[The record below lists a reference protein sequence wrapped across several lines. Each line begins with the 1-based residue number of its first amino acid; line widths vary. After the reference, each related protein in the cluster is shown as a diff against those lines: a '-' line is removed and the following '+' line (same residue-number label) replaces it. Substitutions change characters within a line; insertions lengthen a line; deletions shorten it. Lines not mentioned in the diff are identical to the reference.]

1 MRIMR
6 PLMRYG
12 GLILLVFLISV
23 SLAGC
28 AAPGDPY
35 SVLRNQ
41 VSHQLSPYRFSLA
54 RWVVIALI
62 DHLRPSFVLRDPLGD
77 LSQSERVAKVEEYFV
92 LVEQARELRRKIE
105 REENQAREGILQRE
119 LSKIQE
125 RKAELENK
133 VEKILQEQVRAAL
146 RAQGIHHPWFS
157 TLPLRIFFPPVNV
170 EIDPAPYLMVVSPR
184 DRIIPVAQIPLK
196 PEINWQ
202 IAAELEDQIDDRFNV
217 SSLVS
222 DRLSG
227 LSTFPIMIADDRDLR
242 VAIRTIADEW
252 THHFMFFV
260 PLGRALAFDFYNFDL
275 RTVNESIACIVAE
288 EISDMVIKKYYGHII
303 DEQEIRAR
311 NERRDKFHS
320 ELRQIM
326 EVVEEYLSRGK
337 IDEAEEFMEASRID
351 LVEKGFYVRKLN
363 QAFFA
368 RRAPYISTPVMIN
381 PLAERVKEIREESRD
396 LGEFLGRMS
405 RINEPGELES
415 SDL

>member
-1 MRIMR
+1 MMR

-12 GLILLVFLISV
+12 GLILLVFLISA
-23 SLAGC
+23 SLPGC
-28 AAPGDPY
+28 SPAGDPY
-35 SVLRNQ
+35 SRLRNQ
-41 VSHQLSPYRFSLA
+41 LGHQLSPYKFSLT

-62 DHLRPSFVLRDPLGD
+62 DHIRPSFVLSDPLRD

-92 LVEQARELRRKIE
+92 LVEQARERLRQIE
-105 REENQAREGILQRE
+105 QEENEVERGILQQE
-119 LSKIQE
+119 LSTIQE
-125 RKAELENK
+125 RKAELESK
-133 VEKILQEQVRAAL
+133 VVKILQDHVREAL
-146 RAQGIHHPWFS
+146 RAQGIHHPWFG
-157 TLPLRIFFPPVNV
+157 TLPLKLFFPPVNV

-184 DRIIPVAQIPLK
+184 DRIIPIAQILLK

-227 LSTFPIMIADDRDLR
+227 LSTFPIMIADDRPLR

-252 THHFMFFV
+252 THHFLFFV

-288 EISDMVIKKYYGHII
+288 EISDLVIKKYYSHII
-303 DEQEIRAR
+303 DEQEIRAQD
-311 NERRDKFHS
+311 ERQDEFHS

-337 IDEAEEFMEASRID
+337 IDEAEEFMEYSRMD
-351 LVEKGFYVRKLN
+351 LIEKGFYVRKLN

-368 RRAPYISTPVMIN
+368 RRAPYISTPVTIN
-381 PLAERVKEIREESRD
+381 PLAERVKEIRENSRD
-396 LGEFLGRMS
+396 LGEFLRKMS
-405 RINEPGELES
+405 RIKGVSPCLTAPAE
-415 SDL
+415 

>member
-1 MRIMR
+1 
-6 PLMRYG
+6 MRYG
-12 GLILLVFLISV
+12 GLILLVFLISA

-35 SVLRNQ
+35 SRLR
-41 VSHQLSPYRFSLA
+41 HQLGHHLDPYRFSLTG
-54 RWVVIALI
+54 WVVTTLI
-62 DHLRPSFVLRDPLGD
+62 DHLTPSLVLRDPLMD
-77 LSQSERVAKVEEYFV
+77 LSQGERVTKVEEYFL
-92 LVEQARELRRKIE
+92 LVEQARERLRQIE
-105 REENQAREGILQRE
+105 QEENQTREKILQRE
-119 LSKIQE
+119 LSNIQE
-125 RKAELENK
+125 RKGELENK
-133 VEKILQEQVRAAL
+133 VEEILQDQVRGVL
-146 RAQGIHHPWFS
+146 KAQGINHPWFG

-170 EIDPAPYLMVVSPR
+170 EIDPAPYLMVISPR
-184 DRIIPVAQIPLK
+184 DRIIPISQIILR
-196 PEINWQ
+196 PEINWD
-202 IAAELEDQIDDRFNV
+202 IAAELESQIEDKFNV
-217 SSLVS
+217 SSLVTG
-222 DRLSG
+222 RLSG

-242 VAIRTIADEW
+242 TAIRTIADEW
-252 THHFMFFV
+252 THHFMFFA

-368 RRAPYISTPVMIN
+368 RRAPYISTPVIIN

-396 LGEFLGRMS
+396 LGEFLGKMS
-405 RINEPGELES
+405 RVKEPSELES
-415 SDL
+415 SDT